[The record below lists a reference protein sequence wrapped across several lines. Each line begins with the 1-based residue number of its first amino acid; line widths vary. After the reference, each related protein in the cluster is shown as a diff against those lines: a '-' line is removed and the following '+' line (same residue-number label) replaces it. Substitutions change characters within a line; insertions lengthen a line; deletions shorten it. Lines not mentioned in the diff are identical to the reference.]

1 MIQYL
6 RGLTVV
12 SLSPEGDYLSGF
24 YVPYAK
30 MKNVESKYIEPEM
43 LETFNLSKNVKTI
56 PYILLNSV
64 DRNLEGISFGPE
76 NIGGEE
82 ELYSSGYIILPIP
95 FNDFDVLKEASKGAD
110 AMSLNSLLNFYNS
123 ADKYGFSKEVFCHSL
138 INRLLQPLFYLVL
151 FFFFSIV

>member
-30 MKNVESKYIEPEM
+30 MKNVEIKYIEPEM

-76 NIGGEE
+76 NIGGAE

-95 FNDFDVLKEASKGAD
+95 FNDFDVIKEASKGAD
-110 AMSLNSLLNFYNS
+110 A
-123 ADKYGFSKEVFCHSL
+123 AQE
-138 INRLLQPLFYLVL
+138 
-151 FFFFSIV
+151 